1 MAALLLIASVLIVF
15 LPRQKAIMPFML
27 AFFFVPA
34 DQVVVLGGL
43 HFSAL
48 RILVLVTLA
57 RRLSFSKREKY
68 PGGFNLVDQA
78 VMLWSVAA
86 GIAFFLQFPGS
97 AALVQGLG
105 TLVDTLGGYLAARCL
120 ISDSQTIRRAL
131 KVLALICIIQGVPM
145 VLELVTRHN
154 IFGYFA
160 GVPSNSTIRNGSVRA
175 SGTMGALTAGPFGGV
190 LVPLF
195 LVLWKERKSRI
206 MAYVGLVGA
215 VAMVIAS
222 NSSTSFMALGGSL
235 VGLLFWYLRKKMR
248 TVRWAFLGTLVA
260 LHLYMKAPVWALIG
274 RIDLT
279 GSSSGYQRYIMV
291 DMTIKHFTT
300 WWLMGTPDYINWGWD
315 SYDLCNQFVAV
326 ALTGGLLTLIFYIMI
341 FIRSFSRIGLARK
354 AVEPDRTKEWYLWC
368 FGSTLFAVQVSH
380 WGINY
385 VGVLLMVLFVILAM
399 TAVVT
404 YEARK
409 PVIQEEKSPD
419 RKELAMAGSAA

>member
-248 TVRWAFLGTLVA
+248 TVRWVFLGTLVA

-291 DMTIKHFTT
+291 DMTIKHANGETHTVHSESDMKFLGADCGDVKPITAPKTT
-300 WWLMGTPDYINWGWD
+300 P
-315 SYDLCNQFVAV
+315 
-326 ALTGGLLTLIFYIMI
+326 
-341 FIRSFSRIGLARK
+341 
-354 AVEPDRTKEWYLWC
+354 
-368 FGSTLFAVQVSH
+368 
-380 WGINY
+380 
-385 VGVLLMVLFVILAM
+385 
-399 TAVVT
+399 
-404 YEARK
+404 
-409 PVIQEEKSPD
+409 
-419 RKELAMAGSAA
+419 